1 MLEEYDMKIT
11 MLVTGADDKAL
22 TTATTAFD
30 EMAKKDDF
38 LTTIN
43 AAIKKA
49 LEAKGLAVIASTGV
63 EVVFGSNLVFY
74 LATLFVSLISILWL

>member
-1 MLEEYDMKIT
+1 MLAEYDMKIT
-11 MLVTGADDKAL
+11 MLVSGADDKAL

-30 EMAKKDDF
+30 EMEKKDDF
-38 LTTIN
+38 LSTIN

-49 LEAKGLAVIASTGV
+49 LEAKGLAVIASTG
-63 EVVFGSNLVFY
+63 VVFGSNLVFY